1 MVSST
6 SKDPLTYAEHHLS
19 ESQAL
24 AIRSLWGLQAHS
36 PLLTASG
43 LEVGVVFAVSPR
55 SFDRSSVLGK
65 SEEGGVT
72 LVTVLGHPVFPS
84 ADQSSCFPSS

>member
-1 MVSST
+1 M
-6 SKDPLTYAEHHLS
+6 
-19 ESQAL
+19 
-24 AIRSLWGLQAHS
+24 
-36 PLLTASG
+36 
-43 LEVGVVFAVSPR
+43 FAVSPR

-84 ADQSSCFPSS
+84 ADQSSRFPSS